1 MTVTLQEALEILKIY
16 NITTSSQMLRRW
28 IRQGK
33 IEATMVSKKEGY
45 VIDRQSLMAFITK
58 KRKEPVKV
66 DPKSAN
72 YQAGFKKALETKE
85 YQVQRAVVNRE
96 KELILKRIKEDEI
109 RFSTTELKKGFSKK
123 VALQEHF
130 NLLELHS
137 TRLLHLG
144 NWLYD
149 DMFGILIDI
158 SELPYPNRSLKA
170 RAKKEYTERLFKFFE
185 SNK

>member
-1 MTVTLQEALEILKIY
+1 MTLQEALELLKIY

-45 VIDRQSLMAFITK
+45 VIDYPSLMAFITE
-58 KRKEPVKV
+58 KRKEPVKI

-85 YQVQRAVVNRE
+85 YQVQQAVKNRE
-96 KELILKRIKEDEI
+96 KELILKGIKEEEI
-109 RFSTTELKKGFSKK
+109 HFSTTELKKGFSKK
-123 VALQEHF
+123 GALEQHF
-130 NLLELHS
+130 KLLTVHS
-137 TRLLHLG
+137 TTLNVLG

-149 DMFGILIDI
+149 DVFGILMDV
-158 SELPYPNRSLKA
+158 SNLPYPNRGLKA
-170 RAKKEYTERLFKFFE
+170 RVKKEYTERLFAFFE